1 MMKVAEITI
10 SGLTPIKLA
19 MRGFSAVARIA
30 RPKRVALTNQ
40 ESTANATTVSPKII
54 NCVGVITASPIGIG
68 VVGKSV
74 GNGL

>member
-40 ESTANATTVSPKII
+40 DKTANATAVSPKII

-68 VVGKSV
+68 AVGKSV